1 MCCPAYFRRWSPLT
15 SIFIRDGQV
24 DIDSLPESPPI
35 SRERFSS
42 CPTYKLSTNPKFLWG
57 LEVLLRNVWKFH
69 FISLY
74 SHRKKIPITHI
85 MHILYSNHILIP
97 TSNYGYYASSFGW
110 IFTCSHDIPKFS
122 FQLCNYGSLT
132 LRRLRPGHLRHAQR
146 PEVGL
151 GHSHRDGGD
160 VGHLDA
166 AGNARGWPWRRREIP
181 EKPAH
186 FKGNIIYL
194 GDGLKNHV
202 WLRLFGNCWKCYM
215 FFLASLRNRSRTI
228 SISHVFCFG
237 DDVLDLHSSV
247 WKRQR
252 WEKSQ
257 FSTQAGG
264 EYDAFLSNH
273 QSDHGVVKFH
283 CFQEQQQNEVEVRT
297 STASHL

>member
-1 MCCPAYFRRWSPLT
+1 MYGNSILSP
-15 SIFIRDGQV
+15 
-24 DIDSLPESPPI
+24 
-35 SRERFSS
+35 
-42 CPTYKLSTNPKFLWG
+42 Y
-57 LEVLLRNVWKFH
+57 
-69 FISLY
+69 
-74 SHRKKIPITHI
+74 IPIERKFPSHI
-85 MHILYSNHILIP
+85 LCILYSNHILIP
-97 TSNYGYYASSFGW
+97 TSNYGYYASLFGC
-110 IFTCSHDIPKFS
+110 IFPCSHDIPKFS

-194 GDGLKNHV
+194 GDGLKKPCV
-202 WLRLFGNCWKCYM
+202 IEAIRKLLEMLYV
-215 FFLASLRNRSRTI
+215 FLASLRNRSRTI

-247 WKRQR
+247 
-252 WEKSQ
+252 
-257 FSTQAGG
+257 
-264 EYDAFLSNH
+264 
-273 QSDHGVVKFH
+273 
-283 CFQEQQQNEVEVRT
+283 
-297 STASHL
+297 

>member
-1 MCCPAYFRRWSPLT
+1 MCCPAYFRWWSPLT

-97 TSNYGYYASSFGW
+97 TSNYGYYASLFGW

-132 LRRLRPGHLRHAQR
+132 LRRLRPGHLRHAQTAGSR
-146 PEVGL
+146 PWPL
-151 GHSHRDGGD
+151 
-160 VGHLDA
+160 A
-166 AGNARGWPWRRREIP
+166 PWRRRCRPPRRRRKRPRLAMATPGDPWKTRAFQGEHHLLRGWPKKPCVIEAIRKLLEMLYVFFSQSEKSFQNDFNFPCVLFWRRCFRFAQLRLKTAEMGEIP
-181 EKPAH
+181 VFHPSWGWIWRISFQPPIGSWGGQIPLFSRATTEWS
-186 FKGNIIYL
+186 G
-194 GDGLKNHV
+194 GKN
-202 WLRLFGNCWKCYM
+202 
-215 FFLASLRNRSRTI
+215 
-228 SISHVFCFG
+228 
-237 DDVLDLHSSV
+237 
-247 WKRQR
+247 
-252 WEKSQ
+252 
-257 FSTQAGG
+257 
-264 EYDAFLSNH
+264 
-273 QSDHGVVKFH
+273 FH
-283 CFQEQQQNEVEVRT
+283 C
-297 STASHL
+297 

>member
-186 FKGNIIYL
+186 FKGNIIYF

-215 FFLASLRNRSRTI
+215 FFSQS
-228 SISHVFCFG
+228 
-237 DDVLDLHSSV
+237 
-247 WKRQR
+247 
-252 WEKSQ
+252 EKSFQ
-257 FSTQAGG
+257 NDFNFPCVLFWRRCFRFAQLRLKTAEMGEIPVFHPSWGWIWRISFQPPIGSWGGQIPLFSRATTEWSGG
-264 EYDAFLSNH
+264 KN
-273 QSDHGVVKFH
+273 FH
-283 CFQEQQQNEVEVRT
+283 C
-297 STASHL
+297 